1 MEKPG
6 PEIQLAHCGAQR
18 PTAQKTAKPQA
29 NGSGASYSR
38 FTIHYLLLQL
48 IGSDRSAFAASRHK
62 VPGNQKLKNRVNV
75 RFMTK
80 VFWSILSK
88 IRNPLTPA
96 RNPLDALE
104 SKQRGGISQL
114 AVRRLIILTLNS

>member
-6 PEIQLAHCGAQR
+6 PEIQLAHCGASA
-18 PTAQKTAKPQA
+18 TYAQKTAKPQA

-62 VPGNQKLKNRVNV
+62 VAGQSKTKESSECSIHDEGLLEHPIKN
-75 RFMTK
+75 
-80 VFWSILSK
+80 
-88 IRNPLTPA
+88 
-96 RNPLDALE
+96 
-104 SKQRGGISQL
+104 
-114 AVRRLIILTLNS
+114 